1 MSFETVRKLGLFV
14 GLMFLVLSFW
24 NNPSAAAG
32 TFTDFVGDVGGF
44 FSAVIDKC
52 AEFARGLT
60 GG

>member
-1 MSFETVRKLGLFV
+1 VTFENARKLGLFV
-14 GLMFLVLSFW
+14 GMMFLVLSFW

-52 AEFARGLT
+52 AEFVRGLA
-60 GG
+60 G

>member
-1 MSFETVRKLGLFV
+1 MTFETVRKLGLAV

-32 TFTDFVGDVGGF
+32 TFSDFVGDVGGF

-52 AEFARGLT
+52 SEFVRSLAS
-60 GG
+60 